1 MAIVQNIPPPGPAHR
16 PTQLMPG
23 VVGGSA
29 VLSSAERQSNGIRK
43 RMHHCLGCEMLQR
56 CYRCY
61 SSDLGL
67 VIQPPHD
74 TCPSSACF
82 PHPGLKSITDSPI
95 QILMIFIE
103 ICLTISTST
112 HYERCH
118 TLSSSTHLVHILIVP
133 VGGLS
138 VVVCWGRG
146 GVAGVLAT
154 RPQPLAAAELGGGAS
169 HQGQRCNG
177 NIVSIS
183 IFSI

>member
-74 TCPSSACF
+74 TCPSSACAPPPIHRQF
-82 PHPGLKSITDSPI
+82 SDCDPIDFYRDLFDNQHSI
-95 QILMIFIE
+95 
-103 ICLTISTST
+103 ST